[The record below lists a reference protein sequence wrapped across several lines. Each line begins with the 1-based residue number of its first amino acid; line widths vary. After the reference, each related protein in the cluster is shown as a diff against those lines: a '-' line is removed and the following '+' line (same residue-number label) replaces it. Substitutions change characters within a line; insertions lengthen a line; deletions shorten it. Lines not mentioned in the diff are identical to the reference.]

1 MYWRGKICVAGHL
14 EAIMEIQKCL
24 KLAEDIWHA
33 SQAFRTE
40 DTHYQAIVFT
50 GWCSSHRP
58 LPV

>member
-33 SQAFRTE
+33 SQVFGTE
-40 DTHYQAIVFT
+40 DTY
-50 GWCSSHRP
+50 
-58 LPV
+58 